1 MWFQNTDFSKV
12 RVLVVGDIML
22 DQYWGGGTTRISP
35 EAPVPVVNVTN
46 ISNRLGGAG
55 NVANNLAALGA
66 TVNLLAYMGNDESA
80 EILLGLLAEKN
91 IEHNILRLNEHPTI
105 KKLRILSRNQQ
116 LIRLD
121 TERPFSKVDP
131 TQLMDCFNNAIN
143 NCDVVILSDYAK
155 GTIFDPQA
163 FIKIAREKNIPVIV
177 DPKRDDFSAYCNAT
191 VVTPNFKELQDVVGS
206 CLNEREIIKKGRAL
220 MKANH
225 FEALIITRGS
235 DGMTVIPNN
244 APDIHLSACSGEV
257 YDVTGAGD
265 TVVAALAVSLAKKVK
280 MIDAA
285 RFANLAASIVVG
297 KIGTSTVSLNELQK
311 AAFQASSTLPI
322 GTMEE
327 AQLIQIVKMAQAKG
341 ERIVFTNG
349 CYDILHYGHIRYLEQ
364 AKSFG
369 DRLIIGVNDD
379 ASVVRLKGS
388 TRPINPIEQRMAVLA
403 GLKAV
408 DWVVPFSEDTPG
420 RLVEALGPDVIV
432 KTDEHFKSVDD
443 IPEAEG
449 VKYVLAKGG
458 KVYLIPRTP
467 DVSSTDIAIAS
478 DAIS

>member
-1 MWFQNTDFSKV
+1 
-12 RVLVVGDIML
+12 
-22 DQYWGGGTTRISP
+22 
-35 EAPVPVVNVTN
+35 
-46 ISNRLGGAG
+46 
-55 NVANNLAALGA
+55 
-66 TVNLLAYMGNDESA
+66 
-80 EILLGLLAEKN
+80 
-91 IEHNILRLNEHPTI
+91 
-105 KKLRILSRNQQ
+105 
-116 LIRLD
+116 
-121 TERPFSKVDP
+121 
-131 TQLMDCFNNAIN
+131 
-143 NCDVVILSDYAK
+143 
-155 GTIFDPQA
+155 
-163 FIKIAREKNIPVIV
+163 
-177 DPKRDDFSAYCNAT
+177 
-191 VVTPNFKELQDVVGS
+191 
-206 CLNEREIIKKGRAL
+206 
-220 MKANH
+220 
-225 FEALIITRGS
+225 
-235 DGMTVIPNN
+235 
-244 APDIHLSACSGEV
+244 
-257 YDVTGAGD
+257 
-265 TVVAALAVSLAKKVK
+265 
-280 MIDAA
+280 
-285 RFANLAASIVVG
+285 
-297 KIGTSTVSLNELQK
+297 
-311 AAFQASSTLPI
+311 
-322 GTMEE
+322 MEE
-327 AQLIQIVKMAQAKG
+327 AQLIEIVKMAQAKG